1 MAVAAKRQNRY
12 VDTFCRE
19 IILGGECRLV
29 DDDMVWVA
37 TKPISSRG
45 SDGGNAVLERE
56 IGDLGADDLDRM
68 SIERTVGM
76 STIDIVFDVL
86 QPSSC
91 LRLTETYR
99 C

>member
-1 MAVAAKRQNRY
+1 M
-12 VDTFCRE
+12 
-19 IILGGECRLV
+19 V